1 MISFIKTR
9 KENKAKMSLGSK
21 VETILQKLAWA
32 ENGNF
37 SIEKI
42 CDLFNTLEKELKNIT
57 ETEWEVAPK
66 SLSNVSRSTGRDKY
80 GWFRAENG
88 NFANT
93 ANTYIQPTGH
103 FDEYFRTHTIAQL
116 MTFNNDSSDQG
127 GFAKSSMTT
136 REFYLEAFVKPFI
149 MDKYKALKT
158 AHKEL
163 LEK

>member
-1 MISFIKTR
+1 MMLAFKTR

-21 VETILQKLAWA
+21 IKTILQKLAWA

-37 SIEKI
+37 SIEKV

-57 ETEWEVAPK
+57 EREWKVAPK

-88 NFANT
+88 NAANT
-93 ANTYIQPTGH
+93 VNTHIQPTGH
-103 FDEYFRTHTIAQL
+103 FDEYFRTHTVAQL
-116 MTFNNDSSDQG
+116 MTFNNDPSDQG
-127 GFAKSSMTT
+127 GFAKKGVTT
-136 REFYLEAFVKPFI
+136 REFYLVAFVKPFI
-149 MDKYKALKT
+149 MDKYKALKI